1 MHCHKTNKHTHT
13 HTHTDRDRATPFNKM
28 TAGVKPVVLSKFDM
42 ADDKSPTSCFVL
54 LRNKS

>member
-1 MHCHKTNKHTHT
+1 MHCHKTNKHT